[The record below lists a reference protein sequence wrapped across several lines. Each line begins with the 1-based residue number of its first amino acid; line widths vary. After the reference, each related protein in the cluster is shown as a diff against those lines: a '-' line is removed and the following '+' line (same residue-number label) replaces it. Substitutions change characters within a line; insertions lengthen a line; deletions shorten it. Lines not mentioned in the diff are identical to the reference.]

1 MCLFFCLGVDQ
12 RKMIRWIV
20 VLSCTQIVLND
31 VFHCIFVFFGR
42 VVSRVHFFH
51 WILEVNSVNGELRMK
66 LEKQWQTQSV
76 EVGDSLGHS
85 LWPQAIRNFLNVDL
99 SHDLLALTGWQDMS
113 QKKTHVKNWNHA
125 INVMKERGTKNSSP
139 SKSQAKS
146 PQFEVTYWHRFSWC
160 SEVSWDLFVGRVGS
174 CAATTLSGVG
184 ASCLESPAGPISLDI
199 LFFLKIGS
207 VIWIKPNRLCFP
219 YAHKSHKGS
228 CFVVFEIQC
237 FSYTFHHLFLRQFAY
252 PFVKKG
258 AKPPKKRT
266 FLHVEGLNL
275 HRVTCWGRT
284 SQAGWGRQSPP
295 ELCWAWGMDVEPL
308 SRVERGGFR
317 FFSTDVSQGVVRV
330 SMVLCFMVQQEKSPR
345 FSLSDVHGKA
355 QLMKEL
361 EEFCTQKF
369 IQAGFFAWIFSH
381 TVCRVC
387 RMYLC
392 QSWKQ
397 FWASAFSGDPP
408 GLGIFWDLSPC
419 SGTGSSRKRI
429 GRS

>member
-1 MCLFFCLGVDQ
+1 MLWKNGAPKIPVPQ
-12 RKMIRWIV
+12 KVRQK
-20 VLSCTQIVLND
+20 
-31 VFHCIFVFFGR
+31 
-42 VVSRVHFFH
+42 VH
-51 WILEVNSVNGELRMK
+51 NLR
-66 LEKQWQTQSV
+66 
-76 EVGDSLGHS
+76 SLTD
-85 LWPQAIRNFLNVDL
+85 ID
-99 SHDLLALTGWQDMS
+99 SHDALRS
-113 QKKTHVKNWNHA
+113 H
-125 INVMKERGTKNSSP
+125 E
-139 SKSQAKS
+139 
-146 PQFEVTYWHRFSWC
+146 
-160 SEVSWDLFVGRVGS
+160 
-174 CAATTLSGVG
+174 
-184 ASCLESPAGPISLDI
+184 ISLLEESGRAQQQLFRELEHRVWRAQRDPSVWI
-199 LFFLKIGS
+199 SFFFLKIGS